1 MRLLRHLL
9 HLLPRASKLLGSLAS
24 WLCAGLLKLKSPLR
38 RAFFMAKSQG
48 NWGQIPINSRSSRP
62 FHWARFVK
70 KSRKSSP
77 QGTGV
82 RFQLIHALAARHGD
96 SFFWSFAQKMV
107 PRPCGFTVIFA

>member
-38 RAFFMAKSQG
+38 RAFFMAKGQG
-48 NWGQIPINSRSSRP
+48 CDE
-62 FHWARFVK
+62 
-70 KSRKSSP
+70 
-77 QGTGV
+77 TGV

>member
-1 MRLLRHLL
+1 MRLLR

-24 WLCAGLLKLKSPLR
+24 WLCAGLLELKSPLR
-38 RAFFMAKSQG
+38 RAFFMAKGQG
-48 NWGQIPINSRSSRP
+48 CDETGV
-62 FHWARFVK
+62 RFELIEI
-70 KSRKSSP
+70 
-77 QGTGV
+77 GV

>member
-48 NWGQIPINSRSSRP
+48 NWGQIPINSRLSRP
-62 FHWARFVK
+62 PWGLIFLVFRSK
-70 KSRKSSP
+70 NGP
-77 QGTGV
+77 QAV
-82 RFQLIHALAARHGD
+82 RLHGD
-96 SFFWSFAQKMV
+96 FCLTKI
-107 PRPCGFTVIFA
+107 PCF